1 MEYKWLIFGTMNKLE
16 RLDAMYEYA
25 RKTGACTN
33 KKTFAKFLG
42 TTESVVSRFYS
53 GGRELTDQFLLRVNV
68 ALGSVFSTSWVL
80 YGEGD
85 MFAQSAP
92 AAPEQEV
99 SVTISQ
105 PVQEVVVSPESRTI
119 KHLET
124 LVETLQSHVAVLE
137 RYNNHLEEE
146 NEALKKANSS
156 VYVARVKNA

>member
-1 MEYKWLIFGTMNKLE
+1 MDNVD
-16 RLDAMYEYA
+16 RLRKMYEYA
-25 RKTGACTN
+25 IEHSLCKN
-33 KKTFAKFLG
+33 KKEFAALIGVHASNLSKAFG
-42 TTESVVSRFYS
+42 CESGF
-53 GGRELTDQFLLRVNV
+53 LTDKFLLRVNQSIGN
-68 ALGSVFSTSWVL
+68 AFSVSWVL

-124 LVETLQSHVAVLE
+124 LVETLQSHVSVLE

-146 NEALKKANSS
+146 DEALKKANSY
-156 VYVARVKNA
+156 VYVRAKDA